1 MVMIPV
7 QCGRGGWVN
16 SRSTLAKAMAIVGVA
31 VMLSLAACSSKKPAP
46 INGGENNPGGS
57 QLGENGVGKGGGNSL
72 EDWKNGKFGAQGPLS
87 DIHFAYNEYT
97 IQEQDGSVLKSNASW
112 LQAHPQTRVQVE
124 GHCDERGSEE
134 YNIALVAEPA
144 RSLCGKR
151 IRIRSVR
158 KTNWP
163 IGAAA
168 VFAAAVALAGC
179 AEQGDVQQ
187 LNQNEFTLRGMIASD
202 RQQINSL
209 KQQIQRQNDQI
220 EELKH
225 GAAGAGGNASSMNDR
240 VASLE
245 AEVKALQ
252 AGMAATPGAPADSVG
267 EAPAPAIA
275 PPGGPVAPATPAAI
289 PPTWPNELDQE
300 IADAKTSSEPGVK
313 IYREGLDAMKAGKY
327 PLAVTRFTKLQH
339 AYPKSA
345 LSEPAEYFAANAL
358 FETGGYD

>member
-1 MVMIPV
+1 M
-7 QCGRGGWVN
+7 
-16 SRSTLAKAMAIVGVA
+16 
-31 VMLSLAACSSKKPAP
+31 
-46 INGGENNPGGS
+46 
-57 QLGENGVGKGGGNSL
+57 
-72 EDWKNGKFGAQGPLS
+72 
-87 DIHFAYNEYT
+87 
-97 IQEQDGSVLKSNASW
+97 
-112 LQAHPQTRVQVE
+112 
-124 GHCDERGSEE
+124 
-134 YNIALVAEPA
+134 
-144 RSLCGKR
+144 
-151 IRIRSVR
+151 R

-163 IGAAA
+163 IGAIA
-168 VFAAAVALAGC
+168 VFAAALALAGC
-179 AEQGDVQQ
+179 AEQGDLAQ

-358 FETGGYD
+358 FETGGYDQAILQFNDLVMRFPKGKYASAALLREAQAFVKLNDRIDARLTLQKLVADHAGTPEADSANTMMKDLASD

>member
-1 MVMIPV
+1 M
-7 QCGRGGWVN
+7 
-16 SRSTLAKAMAIVGVA
+16 
-31 VMLSLAACSSKKPAP
+31 
-46 INGGENNPGGS
+46 
-57 QLGENGVGKGGGNSL
+57 
-72 EDWKNGKFGAQGPLS
+72 
-87 DIHFAYNEYT
+87 
-97 IQEQDGSVLKSNASW
+97 
-112 LQAHPQTRVQVE
+112 
-124 GHCDERGSEE
+124 
-134 YNIALVAEPA
+134 
-144 RSLCGKR
+144 
-151 IRIRSVR
+151 R
-158 KTNWP
+158 KTNWL

-168 VFAAAVALAGC
+168 ALAAAFALAGC

-202 RQQINSL
+202 RQQINAL

-252 AGMAATPGAPADSVG
+252 AGMAATPGAIPPPGAPEDSAG
-267 EAPAPAIA
+267 EAPAPPIPPPGA
-275 PPGGPVAPATPAAI
+275 PSGGPVPPAAPAAI
-289 PPTWPNELDQE
+289 APTWPNELDQE
-300 IADAKTSSEPGVK
+300 IADAATSSEPGVK

-327 PLAVTRFTKLQH
+327 PLAVARFTKLQH

-358 FETGGYD
+358 FETGSYDQAILQFNDLVMRFPKGKYASAALLREAQAFVKLNDRIDARLTLQKLVADHAGTPEADAANTMMKDLASD